1 MGSAANRKISLFVR
15 ILPEIQHFTLTAAFT
30 IAQAGRDHK
39 CKAYATMVGGRGNDM
54 NDTLMTVLQDVRDL
68 PALINA
74 GADTFLAAPEGYS
87 FTALRKMG
95 MDELTYAARMA
106 EGFGKRISVLA
117 NRLFH
122 EEDIAQMEEFC
133 RILQDLPLDYVV
145 FQDPGFCRTAM
156 KYGLQ
161 DRLIYMPDTLVTS
174 RADVRFWKDLH
185 VIPAVSPL
193 LTLTETTVLAAEGG
207 VMITVH
213 GRTLLSRSGRPLLSA
228 WKEVFDAESEVRKKT
243 GIFLQEEKRDGKMP
257 VWEDE
262 CGTLIYHDEILT
274 SFHEMPEIGLG
285 NGNIWFADG
294 VFLERKA
301 LMDAVHGYR
310 RILDGGSADEEEKNY
325 CRKYGSLPLG
335 KGYYYEKT
343 VR

>member
-1 MGSAANRKISLFVR
+1 MKDI
-15 ILPEIQHFTLTAAFT
+15 
-30 IAQAGRDHK
+30 
-39 CKAYATMVGGRGNDM
+39 
-54 NDTLMTVLQDVRDL
+54 LMTVLQDVRDL

-87 FTALRKMG
+87 FTAQRKMQEE
-95 MDELTYAARMA
+95 ELMHAARMA

-122 EEDIAQMEEFC
+122 EGDVVGMDAFC
-133 RILQDLPLDYVV
+133 RFLSGLPLDYVV

-174 RADVRFWKDLH
+174 RMDVHFWKDLH

-193 LTLTETTVLAAEGG
+193 LTLTETAALAAEGG
-207 VMITVH
+207 VMLTVH
-213 GRTLLSRSGRPLLSA
+213 GHTLLSRSGRPLLSA
-228 WKEVFDAESEVRKKT
+228 WKEVFGTDAEVRERN
-243 GIFLQEEKRDGKMP
+243 GIFLQEEKRDGRMP
-257 VWEDE
+257 VWEDA
-262 CGTLIYHDEILT
+262 CGTCIYHDEILT
-274 SFHEMPEIGLG
+274 SFHEMPEIGIG

-294 VFLERKA
+294 VFLERMA
-301 LMDAVHGYR
+301 LMDAVNGYR
-310 RILDGGSADEEEKNY
+310 RILDGGSGDEAERRYRE
-325 CRKYGSLPLG
+325 KYGSLPLG